1 MNFKKNQFRL
11 SIIILTAFFFTL
23 PVKAQVI
30 IGDTTTPQEFSL
42 LEITTTN
49 KNGGL
54 RLPQLTSSDRAS
66 LETAFSS
73 TDREAEGLVIYNT
86 VEKCIEF
93 WNGDIWVSLCC
104 QNSSSGGS
112 SRGNP
117 PNPPGAS
124 NVFSVSILPSD
135 DLFKASNNDGYQKTS
150 DDRST
155 SFTATPLLCPE
166 NIVAYDWYINNEI
179 MPRQSTPSNQFTLTS
194 APEANEFTVYVIAKN
209 LSGNTAT
216 SDPVTVKV
224 SK

>member
-1 MNFKKNQFRL
+1 MNFKTNQIRL
-11 SIIILTAFFFTL
+11 TIIILTAISITI

-30 IGDTTTPQEFSL
+30 IGDKTNPQEFSL
-42 LEITTTN
+42 LEITTKN

-54 RLPQLTSSDRAS
+54 RLPQLTTIDRGS

-73 TDREAEGLVIYNT
+73 TDREAEGLVIYNSI
-86 VEKCIEF
+86 EKCIEF
-93 WNGDIWVSLCC
+93 WNGDIWVPLRC

-117 PNPPGAS
+117 PSAS
-124 NVFSVSILPSD
+124 TTFSVSILP
-135 DLFKASNNDGYQKTS
+135 S

-155 SFTATPLLCPE
+155 SFTATPLLSPE

-179 MPRQSTPSNQFTLTS
+179 TPRQSTPSNQFTLTP

-216 SDPVTVKV
+216 SDPMTVKV